1 MKIVSLFIKRLF
13 DIISSGILIILLT
26 PVWVI
31 IAILIKKD
39 SEGPILFK
47 QGRRTKDGKIFQMYK
62 FRSMVVNAEKM
73 GTGLFNYENDP
84 RVTKIG
90 RKLRDSS
97 LDELPQLFNIF
108 KGDMTVVGPRP
119 CVTYELGDFDTLNKK
134 YKKRFQVKAGLTGLA
149 QIKGRNDI
157 SWDEKVTY
165 DNEYVDMFNKFGF
178 LADIIIGI
186 ESVFKAFKHNNIY
199 ENKIDDSMNDEE
211 SARAENA
218 IVLVISIFLYG
229 FIGVITLIGI
239 TNIFNTITT
248 NMNLRKK
255 EFAMLKSIGMTKK
268 EFNRMI
274 RLESIFYGLKS
285 LIVGIPIGTILS
297 YGMYTVFRNNMEMEY
312 VLPYKSIVMSIVFV
326 AVIIGIIMKYS
337 MSKINK
343 QNVIETIRN
352 DNI

>member
-157 SWDEKVTY
+157 SWDEKVAY
-165 DNEYVDMFNKFGF
+165 DNEYVDMFNKVGF

-211 SARAENA
+211 SAKAEEEE
-218 IVLVISIFLYG
+218 I
-229 FIGVITLIGI
+229 
-239 TNIFNTITT
+239 
-248 NMNLRKK
+248 
-255 EFAMLKSIGMTKK
+255 
-268 EFNRMI
+268 I
-274 RLESIFYGLKS
+274 RLAH
-285 LIVGIPIGTILS
+285 
-297 YGMYTVFRNNMEMEY
+297 
-312 VLPYKSIVMSIVFV
+312 LP
-326 AVIIGIIMKYS
+326 
-337 MSKINK
+337 
-343 QNVIETIRN
+343 
-352 DNI
+352 D

>member
-119 CVTYELGDFDTLNKK
+119 CVIYELGDFDTLNKK

-211 SARAENA
+211 SARAEEEE
-218 IVLVISIFLYG
+218 I
-229 FIGVITLIGI
+229 
-239 TNIFNTITT
+239 
-248 NMNLRKK
+248 
-255 EFAMLKSIGMTKK
+255 
-268 EFNRMI
+268 I
-274 RLESIFYGLKS
+274 RIAH
-285 LIVGIPIGTILS
+285 
-297 YGMYTVFRNNMEMEY
+297 
-312 VLPYKSIVMSIVFV
+312 LP
-326 AVIIGIIMKYS
+326 
-337 MSKINK
+337 
-343 QNVIETIRN
+343 
-352 DNI
+352 D

>member
-13 DIISSGILIILLT
+13 DIISSGVLIILLT
-26 PVWVI
+26 PVWII

-211 SARAENA
+211 SARAEEEE
-218 IVLVISIFLYG
+218 I
-229 FIGVITLIGI
+229 
-239 TNIFNTITT
+239 
-248 NMNLRKK
+248 
-255 EFAMLKSIGMTKK
+255 
-268 EFNRMI
+268 I
-274 RLESIFYGLKS
+274 RLAH
-285 LIVGIPIGTILS
+285 
-297 YGMYTVFRNNMEMEY
+297 
-312 VLPYKSIVMSIVFV
+312 LP
-326 AVIIGIIMKYS
+326 
-337 MSKINK
+337 
-343 QNVIETIRN
+343 
-352 DNI
+352 D